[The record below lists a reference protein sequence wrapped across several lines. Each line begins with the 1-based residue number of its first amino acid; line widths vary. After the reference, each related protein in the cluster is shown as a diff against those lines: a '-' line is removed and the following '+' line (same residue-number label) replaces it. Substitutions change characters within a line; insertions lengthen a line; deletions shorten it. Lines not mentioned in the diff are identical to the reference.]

1 MGLSTPAYGSISTT
15 QFLQCVWQTKKTQ
28 NVFEWYYQNPAQG
41 DHTYELLMDLSVQ
54 WQIQPITHD
63 QREQMKRYFKTKHI
77 NKWFTERG
85 RSTIEKW
92 SMLNML
98 FFLFLCLSFPL
109 FVSFSFPLS
118 LLHPPP
124 LLLFYFLT
132 LPLWTYMA
140 QTKSFHGWNS
150 MEPFCLYSLSLDNCV
165 PLIEQCSLAATL
177 WL

>member
-1 MGLSTPAYGSISTT
+1 MFLSGIIRILHKETT
-15 QFLQCVWQTKKTQ
+15 LMNYLW
-28 NVFEWYYQNPAQG
+28 
-41 DHTYELLMDLSVQ
+41 TYLSNDRYNLSLM
-54 WQIQPITHD
+54 I
-63 QREQMKRYFKTKHI
+63 RENKWSDFKTKHI

-132 LPLWTYMA
+132 LPLWTYMT